1 VNPGLS
7 YSSIG
12 IYFGELPD
20 WLFCHPTT
28 NRLKNNPKIIPGPK
42 PGVMPIECSPGQ
54 EAWLYLPVTCLFDPE
69 IADGMLLVVD
79 HGILVILS

>member
-7 YSSIG
+7 YSSIS

-28 NRLKNNPKIIPGPK
+28 NRLKNNPKIIPGLK
-42 PGVMPIECSPGQ
+42 PGQFRTGEETRLCITGTCSPDSGI
-54 EAWLYLPVTCLFDPE
+54 T
-69 IADGMLLVVD
+69 DGMLLVAD
-79 HGILVILS
+79 QGILVTLN